1 LPLKDF
7 DSLSQKEI
15 LALAISLEEED
26 ERIYSDF
33 GESMRENFPGTAQVF
48 EEMRQEEIGHRR
60 RLIELYKQ
68 KFGEH
73 IPLIRR
79 QDVRGFVQRKPI
91 WLNTPLRLEQ
101 IRGQVS
107 AMEVET
113 RRFYEQ
119 AAARAQDASIRQL
132 LDDLAAEEA
141 THVERAAELEK
152 TELKPEIREEEDKAK
167 RRLFVLQIV
176 QPGLAG
182 LMDGSVSTLAPVFA
196 AAFATKNTWDAF
208 AVGLAA
214 SLGAG
219 ISMGFAEALSDDGSL
234 TGRGTPWLRGTICGA
249 MTALGGIG
257 HTLPFLLHNFNVA
270 TTVAIAVV
278 LVELATI
285 TWVRHRFM
293 DTPPLSAAMQVA
305 LGGALVFATGIL
317 IGNA

>member
-1 LPLKDF
+1 MIERSPVGNGTCLCRQNSIHVQETPTLRDF

-33 GESMRENFPGTAQVF
+33 GVSLRENFPGTAQVF

-101 IRGQVS
+101 IRAQVS

-113 RRFYEQ
+113 RRFYER

-152 TELKPEIREEEDKAK
+152 TELRPELREDE
-167 RRLFVLQIV
+167 
-176 QPGLAG
+176 
-182 LMDGSVSTLAPVFA
+182 
-196 AAFATKNTWDAF
+196 
-208 AVGLAA
+208 
-214 SLGAG
+214 
-219 ISMGFAEALSDDGSL
+219 
-234 TGRGTPWLRGTICGA
+234 
-249 MTALGGIG
+249 
-257 HTLPFLLHNFNVA
+257 
-270 TTVAIAVV
+270 
-278 LVELATI
+278 
-285 TWVRHRFM
+285 
-293 DTPPLSAAMQVA
+293 
-305 LGGALVFATGIL
+305 
-317 IGNA
+317 